1 MPRRKGHGIP
11 PTKRIKAEQ
20 NVATKTTQKSSKGAE
35 KDGENIQVPSKS
47 EIGKSGVEP
56 QIAPKSVNGNGGGSS
71 SSDAEGGS
79 SNGENNYLHKKFKK
93 IAATATAESNLPITN
108 GVDCVSSNRPK
119 EDETQ
124 DESKV
129 ISGGRYMCP
138 YCKLACAKPSVLE
151 KHIRAHT
158 NERPYPCVPCGF
170 AFKTKSNLYKHCR
183 SRAHAVKVGEA
194 DTDEPGKCQ
203 DAAAAGAAAAPE
215 LSGSDDD
222 SSIEHHAQAQARLNQ
237 ASPVTS
243 TGLPPTPTSQQN
255 ISVTDFQKKIDDR
268 ISKTIYKPKFH
279 TSSLYAENSSQSPV
293 SELSTTAKEGWSSD
307 TPTQTNSL
315 SLKMPPVDRA
325 PLSENSVSSP
335 FTSCSS
341 PSPEFL
347 QRHIS
352 KLISDNQA
360 IVETMDPI
368 WPKKFLHRSNSKEA
382 SHSPSSPFTSLASDP
397 VLSLKKTDSSEVVQS
412 FTNYSSLSE
421 KISEHHSKLALAL
434 LRPSDNLEHNY
445 RTPSPLMQDVCN
457 DQQPL
462 NLTTNSSKLDQT
474 GSSSRKRSYS
484 EGFPYGLTESELPPQ
499 SSIKLIKSAAGLSR
513 AVPSE
518 LNISLDSNN
527 FNVKYMNNMMS
538 NSVMK
543 DSSFKS
549 NIPTEA
555 HEVVVTDTISSM
567 KSSSNSVSSKSQS
580 PELRYVCQTCNI
592 QCKNAQVLGIH
603 QMYYCKGND
612 GSMGHDKVLDDDGVQ
627 SKSPQKGEGPVM
639 IAPPFPSPGPLLG
652 NTPLVD
658 SYTRP
663 VSEHKIDRKPPFK
676 KIRHDSEGTTY
687 LQIQRTE
694 DKKSRPLLTT
704 LRSLEEL
711 SKSPMKN
718 NLHMFGGEV
727 KILDDTS
734 GESKTMRI
742 EPSNRGS
749 QGSSEIILDISSAS
763 GYKDK
768 LNNNESGTAKEKTP
782 QIVVNIAKTGFHSG
796 GTIVQVPHK
805 MPSSQETN
813 QQRSSKSGTKDLSS
827 SHVSPPNISNSK
839 YPSSNNLIIPIIP
852 NIITPSL
859 TVAGVAS
866 PVQLPL
872 APFTPI
878 IADKAII
885 NPLTSITGYNP
896 LTLPP
901 APLLCTTVAAA
912 AVSPSLTPIPA
923 PYTGGIV
930 TILHGGKAIPYVPGM
945 PGPHTLL
952 QTSPALASSPNELP
966 RNNKV
971 IEHSKTEHASSEPQS
986 NDSKNQR
993 THSAQNS
1000 PTSSDGKKVTIP
1012 SIKLDSAE
1020 NQNKALPDAK
1030 QSTTTVKIISNR
1042 RNTISPTTSSAS
1054 SVPEKNAEKSEEET
1068 STKNANERRFLRPTS
1083 LPLKPGT
1090 FTPKKLSTPNCSNV
1104 LPLVSPETPRPRK
1117 SYGQLYLNGH
1127 AYTYLGLKC
1136 STRVFFCT
1144 LNKPQPIYVPL
1155 TPEHSNISMYSNWK
1169 IRSDADPNPFGLE
1182 PGQAM
1187 AHYDSRHRP
1196 TSFTVAST
1204 TKFEAVTHSSQ
1215 WKCRSSTEHSLK
1227 TEPANKLDSP
1237 EEKDESPKENAP
1249 KRIKI
1254 FDGGFESN
1262 EDYIYVR
1269 GRGRGR
1275 YVCEVCGIRCK
1286 KPSMLK
1292 KHIRT
1297 HTDVRPFTCKHCNFS
1312 FKTKG
1317 NLTKHMKSKAHFK
1330 KCTELGIDPVPISVD
1345 DTQINAELLARQQ
1358 AMRADRG
1365 LDPNLTDE
1373 DEDAEEEEEEEEDD
1387 EDEDDDDV
1395 DVDGDDD
1402 DYEDEWNSRLEQDA
1416 ARSLLSL
1423 SKVAASTAAQSSAV
1437 RGGLVAPHGRP
1448 HTYPYSH
1455 PLTATPLSHPHHTT
1469 QPQTPTLSAISAQR
1483 EREKVSQNTGLA
1495 RVHPDEPPAQVERSE
1510 AGVAS
1515 RYYFPSTRNLQD
1527 DKTKTSPDADR
1538 NESSSNKETTDSEK
1552 NPPPSCPID
1561 LSYKSSDESRARTCE
1576 AALLLA
1582 SLCSTVDALPSTPT
1596 PVADVSEDSQLLQA
1610 YLTERAVKQQ
1620 NMKQHQYHRPQV
1632 AVLYTGTNSI
1642 QTIDSS
1648 KASPTE
1654 KPPLDGSF
1662 TTQDKS
1668 KFLSISKAP
1677 NFHVESLIRPTPEP
1691 VAASHSNPAQDDD
1704 ESDKESSTKK
1714 SEHGH
1719 DIADSVDD
1727 APPSDA
1733 PPSKKPKAEFI
1744 PPSNGPPPNYVSV
1757 LEDGR
1762 SMCLICNKLF
1772 TKPSQLWL
1780 HVNIHYFERPFRC
1793 ESCAVSFRTKG
1804 HLQKHQRSVTH
1815 MNKMSMNSTFGT
1827 ATTSNPRPF
1836 KCDDCK
1842 IAFRIHGHLA
1852 KHLRSKM
1859 HIMKLEC
1866 LGKLPFGTYAEMER
1880 SGINMN
1886 DIDTT
1891 DCDNSLES
1899 LQLLA
1904 QKLIDK
1910 DPSKLGQWDPLIQR
1924 SMSTGETSSE
1934 EEDSPAAIL
1943 TKSGLHA
1950 AAPRGAPAIIHD
1962 ATFKGPSP
1970 KSNELPPTIFN
1981 SSTVIS
1987 NSSDVFALSQH
1998 PKTDPLK
2005 TVIQRGSQLVYGEPK
2020 KSDESGNVLRVSA
2033 PIGGS
2038 FAGESGLPRPST
2050 ANSVLVP
2057 STRNYTQPIGRFT
2070 TKLLMNS
2077 SQVSERTR
2085 DSTVVSAIRSKVET
2099 NYEKNCS

>member
-1 MPRRKGHGIP
+1 MPRKKGHGIH

-20 NVATKTTQKSSKGAE
+20 NVAAKTTQKSSKVAE
-35 KDGENIQVPSKS
+35 KDGESNSVPSKN
-47 EIGKSGVEP
+47 EMGKAGVET
-56 QIAPKSVNGNGGGSS
+56 QVVTKSVNGGGGNGGGGSS

-93 IAATATAESNLPITN
+93 IAAAASADSNAALSITN
-108 GVDCVSSNRPK
+108 GVDCASSNRPNDN
-119 EDETQ
+119 EVQ

-129 ISGGRYMCP
+129 TSGGRYMCP

-183 SRAHAVKVGEA
+183 SRAHAVKVGDA
-194 DTDEPGKCQ
+194 DTDEPGKCH
-203 DAAAAGAAAAPE
+203 D

-222 SSIEHHAQAQARLNQ
+222 IGDPQARLT
-237 ASPVTS
+237 VTS
-243 TGLPPTPTSQQN
+243 TAMPPSTLQN
-255 ISVTDFQKKIDDR
+255 ISPADLQKKIDDR

-279 TSSLYAENSSQSPV
+279 TTSLYVENTSQSSV
-293 SELSTTAKEGWSSD
+293 SDLSITSTAKESWSSD
-307 TPTQTNSL
+307 TATPTNSL

-325 PLSENSVSSP
+325 ALSENSVSSP

-347 QRHIS
+347 HRHIS

-382 SHSPSSPFTSLASDP
+382 SHSPSSHFPSVVSDTL
-397 VLSLKKTDSSEVVQS
+397 LSFKKTESSEVIPPFS
-412 FTNYSSLSE
+412 NYSLLPEKKSE
-421 KISEHHSKLALAL
+421 NELNSHSKLALAL

-445 RTPSPLMQDVCN
+445 RSPSPLLQDVCS

-462 NLTTNSSKLDQT
+462 NLTTNSGKIGQT
-474 GSSSRKRSYS
+474 GNNSRKRSYS
-484 EGFPYGLTESELPPQ
+484 EGFPYGLKESELPPQ
-499 SSIKLIKSAAGLSR
+499 SSIKLIKSATGFTR
-513 AVPSE
+513 AVPAE
-518 LNISLDSNN
+518 LNISPDSKTVHEK
-527 FNVKYMNNMMS
+527 FMKQTMMCG
-538 NSVMK
+538 SVMK
-543 DSSFKS
+543 DSTFKS
-549 NIPTEA
+549 NIPIGP
-555 HEVVVTDTISSM
+555 HGMIVTDGIPSR
-567 KSSSNSVSSKSQS
+567 KSPLNYTTSNKSQS
-580 PELRYVCQTCNI
+580 PEIRSICETCNAS
-592 QCKNAQVLGIH
+592 CRNAQELRIH
-603 QMYYCKGND
+603 QMYFCKWD
-612 GSMGHDKVLDDDGVQ
+612 ESMEHDKPLNDPVLT
-627 SKSPQKGEGPVM
+627 KTPTKGEGPVM

-652 NTPLVD
+652 KTPLVD
-658 SYTRP
+658 SYARS
-663 VSEHKIDRKPPFK
+663 VSEHKIDKKSPFK
-676 KIRHDSEGTTY
+676 KVKHDLDAKSESKP
-687 LQIQRTE
+687 L
-694 DKKSRPLLTT
+694 SLLTT

-711 SKSPMKN
+711 SRSPMKN

-727 KILDDTS
+727 KILDGTS
-734 GESKTMRI
+734 GEAKTLRI

-749 QGSSEIILDISSAS
+749 QGSSEITLDISSAP

-768 LNNNESGTAKEKTP
+768 LNNNETGIAEEKSP
-782 QIVVNIAKTGFHSG
+782 QIVVNMAKTGFHSG
-796 GTIVQVPHK
+796 GVVQVPHK
-805 MPSSQETN
+805 IANSQEAN
-813 QQRSSKSGTKDLSS
+813 HQRSLKCGTKDSSS
-827 SHVSPPNISNSK
+827 SHVSTSNISNSK
-839 YPSSNNLIIPIIP
+839 YPSSNKLIIPIIP
-852 NIITPSL
+852 NIVTPTLAVAGVASSPVAL
-859 TVAGVAS
+859 PLAAGVAS
-866 PVQLPL
+866 PVALPL
-872 APFTPI
+872 APFTPML
-878 IADKAII
+878 ADKAII

-901 APLLCTTVAAA
+901 APLLCAASSDVAAL
-912 AVSPSLTPIPA
+912 SPIPA
-923 PYTGGIV
+923 PPYTGGIV

-952 QTSPALASSPNELP
+952 QTSPSHTTEIQT
-966 RNNKV
+966 NNKV
-971 IEHSKTEHASSEPQS
+971 IEHSRKDSISEPS
-986 NDSKNQR
+986 PSDLKLQR
-993 THSAQNS
+993 SLS
-1000 PTSSDGKKVTIP
+1000 VPTSSDARKVPIP
-1012 SIKLDSAE
+1012 NIKLDSAE
-1020 NQNKALPDAK
+1020 SHIKALPDAK
-1030 QSTTTVKIISNR
+1030 QSTAVKILNNR
-1042 RNTISPTTSSAS
+1042 RNTISPISSS
-1054 SVPEKNAEKSEEET
+1054 GSPVAEKPLLPPPPQPQPPQEEDAGSAT
-1068 STKNANERRFLRPTS
+1068 NAATERRFLRPTS

-1090 FTPKKLSTPNCSNV
+1090 FTPKKVGTPNV

-1196 TSFTVAST
+1196 TSYTVALSN
-1204 TKFEAVTHSSQ
+1204 KFETVTHSSQ
-1215 WKCRSSTEHSLK
+1215 WKYRPPTEKPLQI
-1227 TEPANKLDSP
+1227 EPANKLDSP
-1237 EEKDESPKENAP
+1237 EEKDELLKENAP

-1275 YVCEVCGIRCK
+1275 YVCEICGIRCK

-1330 KCTELGIDPVPISVD
+1330 KCSELGVEPVPTWVD
-1345 DTQINAELLARQQ
+1345 DSHIDAELLARQQ

-1365 LDPNLTDE
+1365 LDPNLTDDDEE
-1373 DEDAEEEEEEEEDD
+1373 DDEEEEDD
-1387 EDEDDDDV
+1387 EDEDV

-1402 DYEDEWNSRLEQDA
+1402 DYEDDCNSRLEQDA
-1416 ARSLLSL
+1416 VRSLLSL
-1423 SKVAASTAAQSSAV
+1423 SEGPPSTSLQSSVV
-1437 RGGLVAPHGRP
+1437 RAGLVATHGRP

-1455 PLTATPLSHPHHTT
+1455 PVPPAAPPASPHGTNE
-1469 QPQTPTLSAISAQR
+1469 PQTPTLSAISAQR

-1495 RVHPDEPPAQVERSE
+1495 RVHPDETPAQVERSE
-1510 AGVAS
+1510 AGVGVTS
-1515 RYYFPSTRNLQD
+1515 RYYFPSTRNSNCSLPQ
-1527 DKTKTSPDADR
+1527 DKTKTSHDA
-1538 NESSSNKETTDSEK
+1538 
-1552 NPPPSCPID
+1552 PPSESTPNNEAEPQKISSTSFPMD
-1561 LSYKSSDESRARTCE
+1561 LSYKSSDETRARTCE

-1582 SLCSTVDALPSTPT
+1582 SLCSTVDALPTTPT

-1610 YLTERAVKQQ
+1610 YLTERAVKQHHI
-1620 NMKQHQYHRPQV
+1620 KQHQYHRTPPPQGGSMLFTST
-1632 AVLYTGTNSI
+1632 ASI
-1642 QTIDSS
+1642 QTPTDKAPNPADVIPQPSS
-1648 KASPTE
+1648 E
-1654 KPPLDGSF
+1654 
-1662 TTQDKS
+1662 KS
-1668 KFLSISKAP
+1668 KFLSSTKSP
-1677 NFHVESLIRPTPEP
+1677 NFHVESLIRPTPFI
-1691 VAASHSNPAQDDD
+1691 HLRFF
-1704 ESDKESSTKK
+1704 K
-1714 SEHGH
+1714 
-1719 DIADSVDD
+1719 IAD
-1727 APPSDA
+1727 
-1733 PPSKKPKAEFI
+1733 KKPTTTVSIIIIISLSLKFTHI
-1744 PPSNGPPPNYVSV
+1744 HNINVFRCSV

-1904 QKLIDK
+1904 QKLIEK

-1934 EEDSPAAIL
+1934 DEDAPAAVLAKTIL
-1943 TKSGLHA
+1943 ASVPRPSGH
-1950 AAPRGAPAIIHD
+1950 HD
-1962 ATFKGPSP
+1962 ASYKGPSS
-1970 KSNELPPTIFN
+1970 KLTDSNST
-1981 SSTVIS
+1981 TVIS
-1987 NSSDVFALSQH
+1987 SSSDAFSH
-1998 PKTDPLK
+1998 TPKTDSVK
-2005 TVIQRGSQLVYGEPK
+2005 TVIQRGSQLILREPNNREE
-2020 KSDESGNVLRVSA
+2020 SDAASGPSSFPVHSFGNSILLRA
-2033 PIGGS
+2033 PS
-2038 FAGESGLPRPST
+2038 S
-2050 ANSVLVP
+2050 NSVLVP
-2057 STRNYTQPIGRFT
+2057 TTGSYSQQLGKIT

-2077 SQVSERTR
+2077 SQVSERST
-2085 DSTVVSAIRSKVET
+2085 DSSVVSAIKSKVET
-2099 NYEKNCS
+2099 NSEKNCS